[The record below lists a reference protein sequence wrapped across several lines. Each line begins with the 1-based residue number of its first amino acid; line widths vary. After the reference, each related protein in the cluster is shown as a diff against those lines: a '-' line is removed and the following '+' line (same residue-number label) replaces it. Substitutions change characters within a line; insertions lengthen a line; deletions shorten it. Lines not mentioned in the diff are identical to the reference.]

1 MSKEVALLA
10 CCALSVAIGS
20 CDIRPHSDPSPAPAA
35 TRAPAIELA
44 QRLPVPTPPSNR
56 APLLAIGGS
65 RFTESASFSAISGRE
80 LIASIASSGARAVL
94 VNAWAS
100 WCTPCRDEMP
110 MLHAIAVNLKSR
122 GLEVVLVS
130 VDEPESEP
138 SAIAFLNQLSL
149 RMPTYVAERPLSVF
163 KPALNPRWPGML
175 PSTFLFDGTGKLR
188 YFWGGPI
195 YEAELLPKL
204 EAYFAGTLQDGEA
217 KFELSKGRVD
227 P

>member
-1 MSKEVALLA
+1 MREVALLT
-10 CCALSVAIGS
+10 CCALTVAIGG

-35 TRAPAIELA
+35 TRSPTTALA
-44 QRLPVPTPPSNR
+44 QRLQVPIPPPQR
-56 APLLAIGGS
+56 APLLVIGGS
-65 RFTESASFSAISGRE
+65 HFAESASFSAISGRE
-80 LIASIASSGARAVL
+80 LIASIAGSGARAVL

-100 WCTPCRDEMP
+100 WCTPCRDEVP

-130 VDEPESEP
+130 VDESDSEP

-149 RMPTYVAERPLSVF
+149 RMPTYVAERPLSIF

-227 P
+227 R

>member
-1 MSKEVALLA
+1 MSKKVVIFTQ
-10 CCALSVAIGS
+10 CALAVSIGS
-20 CDIRPHSDPSPAPAA
+20 CDVRPHSEPAPARAA
-35 TRAPAIELA
+35 TRAQPTALT
-44 QRLPVPTPPSNR
+44 QRTSSPIPPHAR

-65 RFTESASFSAISGRE
+65 RFTESASFSTISGRE

-100 WCTPCRDEMP
+100 WCTPCRDEVP
-110 MLHAIAVNLKSR
+110 MLHAVAVNLKSR

-130 VDEPESEP
+130 VDETESEP